1 MPATSFT
8 RHAWA
13 RVIDRLSLA
22 PPEVAALLDYEL
34 AVPIGSRGGTRHRL
48 FYSAP
53 DRQCFVAVQ
62 DEQNG
67 AVLTV
72 LPIDYHESCAWP
84 VSQTAQREAEGL
96 LRERPPVAHDDRES
110 HDGDTATVFRF
121 GCYFRDGQGTLRPAH
136 LGTLPAEPFAHQ
148 VNRLLEDDSALD
160 EIQRRASDK
169 RRLGEVVLKAF
180 VRLGRRGAVT
190 MIDLQRY
197 TERIVALEGSPA
209 TDDVEPVTESSGT

>member
-67 AVLTV
+67 AAVYVELYR
-72 LPIDYHESCAWP
+72 LSLAAFGRF
-84 VSQTAQREAEGL
+84 VSRIPSPRG
-96 LRERPPVAHDDRES
+96 
-110 HDGDTATVFRF
+110 
-121 GCYFRDGQGTLRPAH
+121 
-136 LGTLPAEPFAHQ
+136 
-148 VNRLLEDDSALD
+148 
-160 EIQRRASDK
+160 IAS
-169 RRLGEVVLKAF
+169 
-180 VRLGRRGAVT
+180 
-190 MIDLQRY
+190 
-197 TERIVALEGSPA
+197 
-209 TDDVEPVTESSGT
+209 SST